1 MSFAPDGKK
10 LLVVCHKH
18 MFLVDIGDDSSL
30 SVCASYPAVDAH
42 GHSVLK
48 AMLVGTEI
56 ITVSNGFGDA
66 SDGLE
71 VIVSVCALNDLKEEQ
86 TVKLIF
92 PITGEAPVSNC
103 DVNLSVDHWVNDRRV
118 ILVSH
123 K

>member
-30 SVCASYPAVDAH
+30 SVCASYPAV
-42 GHSVLK
+42 K
-48 AMLVGTEI
+48 ATLVGTEI

-66 SDGLE
+66 SGGLE